1 MNKIQIRCFKVAAL
15 ILLFFCNVLYLF
27 PQSFQFAQVT
37 DTHVGGQT
45 GAADLRRTVMDL
57 NKQKGIDFVIISGD
71 ITEFGSDEE
80 LFLAKQIL
88 DSLKLPWYALPGN
101 HDSNW
106 SESGA
111 DSFRKV
117 FGGET
122 FFFEHKGY
130 YFMGTTSG
138 PNMRMSPGQIPR
150 ENLVWMDSVFAA
162 NPEVESSPLIFVN
175 HYPLDTSLNNW
186 FDATDRLLK
195 RNTQLALCGHGH
207 VNRTYDW
214 DGIQGVMGRSNLRA
228 KEDVG
233 GYNIIKIDDGKATF
247 TVRYPLSHTDSKPW
261 FETTLAAP
269 NQRKLVRPDY
279 SINANNSQVQNIWT
293 FEDSSDMG
301 AGMAKYKNT
310 VIAVNTQG
318 YIYSLDVNT
327 GKKKWSFQTHGKI
340 YSTPEVWRNYVVVGS
355 SDRHIYC
362 LDARNGEL
370 VWKHAAEKAVLGSS
384 LILKGKAYIGAS
396 DGVFRAL
403 DVKTGNLVWKF
414 NLVDNFVSGKPT
426 FYKNKIVFG
435 SWGNGFY
442 ALVYKTGKLA
452 WSWDNGHT
460 NRMLSAAACYPIG
473 VNNRIFVVAP
483 DRHMT
488 ALDASDGSVIWR
500 EKRDSIRVRESMGVS
515 TDGKMI
521 YVKTMDGEVYG
532 ISTSGDHMDI
542 IWKSEL
548 QLPYELTPSNISTS
562 ENQVLIPSH
571 AGLLSSIDKISGK
584 VLWQYKISN
593 AMVNP
598 VLVFDKKTVIAS
610 TMDGK
615 IVRLDY

>member
-1 MNKIQIRCFKVAAL
+1 MKKLCL
-15 ILLFFCNVLYLF
+15 ILISIIFIKFTYA
-27 PQSFQFAQVT
+27 QSFQFAHVT
-37 DTHVGGQT
+37 DTHIGGQT
-45 GAADLRRTVMDL
+45 GEDDLRATVNDL
-57 NKQKGIDFVIISGD
+57 NNQIGIDFVLISGD

-80 LFLAKQIL
+80 LNLAKQIL
-88 DSLKLPWYALPGN
+88 DDLQLPWYIVPGN

-150 ENLVWMDSVFAA
+150 ENLVWMDSIFEAT
-162 NPEVESSPLIFVN
+162 PELESNPLIFIN

-186 FDATDRLLK
+186 FDATDRLLE

-214 DGIQGVMGRSNLRA
+214 DGILGVMGRSNLRA
-228 KEDVG
+228 KADVG
-233 GYNIIKIDDGKATF
+233 GYNIIRIDNGKATF
-247 TVRYPLSHTDSKPW
+247 TVRYPLSHTESKPW
-261 FETTLAAP
+261 FETVLSAP
-269 NQRKLVRPDY
+269 KKKEVIRPDY
-279 SINANNSQVQNIWT
+279 SVNAHNSQVRNVWT
-293 FEDSSDMG
+293 YEDNSDMG
-301 AGMAKYKNT
+301 AGLAKYKKT

-318 YIYSLDVNT
+318 EIYSLDIGSGRKT
-327 GKKKWSFQTHGKI
+327 WSYQTQGKI
-340 YSTPEVWRNYVVVGS
+340 YSTPEVWANYVVVGS

-362 LDARNGEL
+362 LNADNGEL
-370 VWKHAAEKAVLGSS
+370 IWKYETQKAVLGSP
-384 LILKGKAYIGAS
+384 LIVKGNAYIGAS

-403 DVKTGNLVWKF
+403 DVKTGNLVWEF
-414 NLVDNFVSGKPT
+414 DQVDNFVSGKPT
-426 FYKNKIVFG
+426 FYQNKIVFG

-442 ALVYKTGKLA
+442 ALDINTGELV
-452 WSWDNGHT
+452 WSWDNGHS
-460 NRMLSAAACYPIG
+460 NRMFSAAACYPVG

-483 DRHMT
+483 DRYMT
-488 ALDASDGSVIWR
+488 AIDAEDGSVIWR
-500 EKRDSIRVRESMGVS
+500 EKRDSIRVRESIGVS

-521 YVKTMDGEVYG
+521 YVKTMDGDVYG
-532 ISTSGDHMDI
+532 ISTHSDKMDV
-542 IWKSEL
+542 IWKSDL
-548 QLPYELTPSNISTS
+548 KLPYELTPSNIATS
-562 ENQVLIPSH
+562 GKQVLVPSH
-571 AGLLSSIDKISGK
+571 SGLLSSVDKKSGEI
-584 VLWQYKISN
+584 LWQYKISN
-593 AMVNP
+593 SMVNP
-598 VLVFDKKTVIAS
+598 ILVFDKKTVIAA